1 MPATRR
7 VGAVCNRAAQTP
19 LAPVKPSSLWRLET
33 PHRTL
38 YTEIAIKLEF
48 AVSMKL
54 NPIGYAKRL
63 MKPYS
68 KAASQNYR
76 GFRRRVD
83 ERAPEWVKVRAN
95 KALDYFDLFFI
106 DHHVFRAVYANRH
119 QIAPGV
125 WRSAQPS
132 PAQIA
137 LLARRGIKT
146 IINLRGERDCGSY
159 RLQVEACRRHGI
171 KLVNFP
177 LQSRSAP
184 PATVIHEARKLF
196 QEVEYPVLL
205 HCKSGADRA
214 GLMSALLIYMKEG
227 KPLEEALKQL
237 SLKYGHFKKS
247 ETGVLD
253 YLFQRYIADSN
264 AEPMT
269 FFEWLETRYDPSEIK
284 RDFKSNGW
292 ANLIVNRALQR
303 E

>member
-1 MPATRR
+1 MK
-7 VGAVCNRAAQTP
+7 VN
-19 LAPVKPSSLWRLET
+19 PV
-33 PHRTL
+33 
-38 YTEIAIKLEF
+38 
-48 AVSMKL
+48 
-54 NPIGYAKRL
+54 GYAKRL

-68 KAASQNYR
+68 KAVSLRYR

-83 ERAPEWVKVRAN
+83 ERAPDWVKGRAN
-95 KALDYFDLFFI
+95 KALDYFDLFFM
-106 DHHVFRAVYANRH
+106 DHHVFRAIYANRH
-119 QIAPGV
+119 MIAPGV

-137 LLARRGIKT
+137 SLARKGIKT

-159 RLQVEACRRHGI
+159 RLQVEACKKRGI
-171 KLVNFP
+171 RLINFP
-177 LQSRSAP
+177 LQSRMVP
-184 PATVIHEARKLF
+184 PAQVIHEARKLF
-196 QEVEYPVLL
+196 QEIEYPILL

-214 GLMSALLIYMKEG
+214 GLMSALLMYMKEG
-227 KPLEEALKQL
+227 KPIEEAVKQL

-253 YLFQRYIADSN
+253 YLFQRYLADNS

-269 FFEWLETRYDPSEIK
+269 FFEWLETRYDPWEIK